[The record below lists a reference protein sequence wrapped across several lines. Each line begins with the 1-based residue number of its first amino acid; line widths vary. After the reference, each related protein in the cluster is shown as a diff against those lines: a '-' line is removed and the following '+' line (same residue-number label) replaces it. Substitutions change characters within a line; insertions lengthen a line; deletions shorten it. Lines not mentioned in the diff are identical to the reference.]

1 MTFYYAR
8 KPKQSIKANEAYM
21 TTTQEVLKMLTKEQ
35 LVAFGLTEE
44 QAQQVLDAQG
54 AVISKEQFDVLEKA
68 NEGLESQLSERD
80 TQLADLQKQVRG
92 NEELEDTIKQLQ
104 ADNQAST
111 EKHAADMKAQK
122 IESAIDLA
130 LANAKVLNDQVGIAA
145 KTLINRE
152 NLVLDDKGEVVG
164 LKEQVEG
171 LKAGEATKVFFEST
185 EVTIEGTKPGGQGG
199 AGGGQGQQVDT
210 SKMTY
215 TELTAYLAQ
224 NPDAQL

>member
-1 MTFYYAR
+1 
-8 KPKQSIKANEAYM
+8 
-21 TTTQEVLKMLTKEQ
+21 MLTKEQ
-35 LVAFGLTEE
+35 LIALGLTEE

-54 AVISKEQFDVLEKA
+54 AVVSKEQFDVVQNA
-68 NEGLESQLSERD
+68 NQGLESQLAERD
-80 TQLADLQKQVRG
+80 SQLADLQKQVKG
-92 NEELEDTIKQLQ
+92 NEELEATIKQLQ

-111 EKHAADMKAQK
+111 EKYVADMKVQK

-145 KTLINRE
+145 KSLINRE

-164 LKEQVEG
+164 LKEQVEA
-171 LKAGEATKVFFEST
+171 LKTGEATKVFFEST
-185 EVTIEGTKPGGQGG
+185 DVTIEGTKPGGQGG
-199 AGGGQGQQVDT
+199 AGGGQQVDT
-210 SKMTY
+210 TKMTY